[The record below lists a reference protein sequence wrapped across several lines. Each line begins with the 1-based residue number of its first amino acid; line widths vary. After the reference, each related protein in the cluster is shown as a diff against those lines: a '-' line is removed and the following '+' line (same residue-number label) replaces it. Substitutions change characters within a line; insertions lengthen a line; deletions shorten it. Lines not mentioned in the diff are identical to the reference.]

1 MKYYVVMTKG
11 DDSKVIPIV
20 WSRDKAKAVEFANES
35 YRDCTVKTV
44 DDVTLL
50 GYSEQYYLTE
60 IVY

>member
-11 DDSKVIPIV
+11 DDSKVIPIA

-35 YRDCTVKTV
+35 YRDSTVKTV

-50 GYSEQYYLTE
+50 GYSEQYYLIE
-60 IVY
+60 IVK

>member
-1 MKYYVVMTKG
+1 MKCYVVMTNG
-11 DDSKVIPIV
+11 DDNKIIPIA

-50 GYSEQYYLTE
+50 GYCEKYYLIE
-60 IVY
+60 IVE

>member
-1 MKYYVVMTKG
+1 MTKG
-11 DDSKVIPIV
+11 NSGKIIPIA
-20 WSRDKAKAVEFANES
+20 WSRDKAKAVDFANES

>member
-1 MKYYVVMTKG
+1 MKCYVVMTNG
-11 DDSKVIPIV
+11 DDNKVIPIA

-50 GYSEQYYLTE
+50 GYNEHYYLTE
-60 IVY
+60 IVK